1 MTRWIASALVAALLS
16 MVPHR
21 ASAELPFGPA
31 LLGTVRD
38 TSGVPLPLVQVIVAE
53 AGRTTTTDADGRF
66 VLRGLPAGT
75 YHITTLL
82 IGYRPGHA
90 VATIPASGADVT
102 VSIVMIGSTLR
113 LQAVNVTA
121 ASSSGEASGVSQSTA
136 ELSGRH
142 LQRNLGASL
151 AQTLS
156 AEPGMSMRYN
166 GPAATMPVIRGLSGD
181 RILVLQDGARSGDLA
196 SSAPDHA
203 TSVDPLAAQRIE
215 VVRGPASLLYGNSAL
230 GGVVNVIS
238 NDIPSDVPGHVTGSV
253 ALQAESVNPGAA
265 FNAGAVHP
273 VSATTVLNVRFGA
286 RRTDPVR
293 LGGGGVLEGTSNRNA
308 SVVAGLGFVRD
319 DVQGGVALKAFDFN
333 YGLPAESGSD
343 ETGIRIDGRRYQASG
358 RVSTNTGRR
367 TVSQI
372 RFEGTVQNYSH
383 SEIEPDGA
391 VGTSFSLQTQT
402 GGITAPTRLGRMRGT
417 IGAQLLLRQYS
428 AEGEE
433 ALTPAA
439 HTVNGGAFVYQELPL
454 GHDEHGHE
462 EDGARL
468 QFGARFDG
476 YRIASEAGDE
486 KFGPARTLTF
496 GSASGSVGL
505 TVPLRETVTLS
516 GSVAQAFRAPT
527 VEELFSHAAHA
538 ATGSYELGNP
548 ALRVERSLGLDA
560 VLRVAAAGVSGQLS
574 GYVNQVLGYIA
585 PDVSRDTTVE
595 GETMP
600 LALYS
605 QRDATLR
612 GFELQGEAKLNKRVV
627 LGVMGDLTRGTYH
640 SGAPLPFMPAA
651 RVGTSVRWDSG
662 KFSAGGEL
670 RHAFAQRGVTGG
682 QDIATDAHTLLDL
695 SAGWTVSARGRIHE
709 ITLRADNVGDVRYLD
724 ATSRIKSYAPNP
736 GRNVTLVYRLMF

>member
-1 MTRWIASALVAALLS
+1 M
-16 MVPHR
+16 
-21 ASAELPFGPA
+21 
-31 LLGTVRD
+31 
-38 TSGVPLPLVQVIVAE
+38 
-53 AGRTTTTDADGRF
+53 
-66 VLRGLPAGT
+66 
-75 YHITTLL
+75 
-82 IGYRPGHA
+82 
-90 VATIPASGADVT
+90 PASGADVA
-102 VSIVMIGSTLR
+102 VNIIMIGSTLR

-121 ASSSGEASGVSQSTA
+121 PSSSGEASGVTQSTA
-136 ELSGRH
+136 ELSGKH

-151 AQTLS
+151 AQTL
-156 AEPGMSMRYN
+156 AGEPGMSMRYN

-238 NDIPSDVPGHVTGSV
+238 NDIPTDVPGHVTGSV
-253 ALQAESVNPGAA
+253 ALQVESVNPGAA

-273 VSATTVLNVRFGA
+273 VSGTTVLNVRFGG
-286 RRTDPVR
+286 RRTDPVH

-308 SVVAGLGFVRD
+308 SLVAGLGFVRD

-333 YGLPAESGSD
+333 YGIPAESGS
-343 ETGIRIDGRRYQASG
+343 EEAGIRIDGRRFQASG
-358 RVSTNTGRR
+358 RLSTNTGRR
-367 TVSQI
+367 AVSQI
-372 RFEGTVQNYSH
+372 RFEGAVQDYEH
-383 SEIEPDGA
+383 AEIEPDGV
-391 VGTSFSLQTQT
+391 VGTAFSLRTQT
-402 GGITAPTRLGRMRGT
+402 GGITAPTHFGRMQGT
-417 IGAQLLLRQYS
+417 IGAQLLLRQYA

-439 HTVNGGAFVYQELPL
+439 NTVSGGAFIYQEFPL
-454 GHDEHGHE
+454 GHHDHSHA

-476 YRIASEAGDE
+476 YRIASQAGDE
-486 KFGPARTLTF
+486 KFGPARALTF

-505 TVPLRETVTLS
+505 SVPLREHVTLS
-516 GSVAQAFRAPT
+516 GSVARAFRAPT

-548 ALRVERSLGLDA
+548 DLKVERSLGLDA

-574 GYVNQVLGYIA
+574 GYLNQVQGYIA

-600 LALYS
+600 LALYG

-612 GFELQGEAKLNKRVV
+612 GFEVQGEAKLSERLV
-627 LGVMGDLTRGTYH
+627 LGVMGDLTRGTFRG
-640 SGAPLPFMPAA
+640 GAPLPFMPAA
-651 RVGTSVRWDSG
+651 RVGTSLRWDTG
-662 KFSAGGEL
+662 RFTAGGDL
-670 RHAFAQRGVTGG
+670 RHALAQREVTGG
-682 QDIATDAHTLLDL
+682 QDVATDAYTLLDL
-695 SAGWTVSARGRIHE
+695 SAAWTISAHGRIHE
-709 ITLRADNVGDVRYLD
+709 ITMRADNVADVRYLD

-736 GRNVTLVYRLMF
+736 GRNITLVYRLMF

>member
-1 MTRWIASALVAALLS
+1 MYRFVFSVLAAALLS
-16 MVPHR
+16 VVPVR
-21 ASAELPFGPA
+21 AAAEPSFGPP
-31 LLGTVRD
+31 LIGTVRD
-38 TSGVPLPLVQVIVAE
+38 TSGAPLPLAQVIVAE

-90 VATIPASGADVT
+90 VATVPPSGADVT
-102 VSIVMIGSTLR
+102 VNIVMIGSTLR

-121 ASSSGEASGVSQSTA
+121 ASSSGEAAGVTQSTA

-142 LQRNLGASL
+142 LQRTLGASL
-151 AQTLS
+151 AQTLA
-156 AEPGMSMRYN
+156 AEPGLSMRYN

-238 NDIPSDVPGHVTGSV
+238 NDIPTDVPGKTTGSV

-265 FNAGAVHP
+265 FNVGVVQP
-273 VSATTVLNVRFGA
+273 VSAATALNVRVGA

-293 LGGGGVLEGTSNRNA
+293 LGGGGVLEGTSNRNVN
-308 SVVAGLGFVRD
+308 VVAGLGFVRD
-319 DVQGGVALKAFDFN
+319 DVQGGVALKTFNFN
-333 YGLPAESGSD
+333 YGLPSEPGSD
-343 ETGIRIDGRRYQASG
+343 EAGIRIDGRRYQASG
-358 RVSTNTGRR
+358 RLSTNTGRR
-367 TVSQI
+367 AVSQI
-372 RFEGTVQNYSH
+372 RFEGTVQDYAH
-383 SEIEPDGA
+383 EELEPDGA
-391 VGTSFSLQTQT
+391 VGTAFSLRTQT
-402 GGITAPTRLGRMRGT
+402 GGITAPTRFGRMRGT
-417 IGAQLLLRQYS
+417 IGAQLLLRQYG

-439 HTVNGGAFVYQELPL
+439 NTVNGGAFVYQELPL
-454 GHDEHGHE
+454 RHNDRGHD

-468 QFGARFDG
+468 QVGARFDSH
-476 YRIASEAGDE
+476 RIASEAGDE
-486 KFGPARTLTF
+486 KFGAARALNF

-505 TVPLRETVTLS
+505 SVPLREHVTLS
-516 GSVAQAFRAPT
+516 GSVARAFRAPT
-527 VEELFSHAAHA
+527 VEELFSNAEHH

-548 ALRVERSLGLDA
+548 DLEVERSLGFDA

-574 GYVNQVLGYIA
+574 AYVNQVQGYIA

-600 LALYS
+600 LAFYG

-612 GFELQGEAKLNKRVV
+612 GIELQGEAKLSERVV
-627 LGVMGDLTRGTYH
+627 FGVMGDVTRGRYQG
-640 SGAPLPFMPAA
+640 GAPLPFMPAA
-651 RVGTSVRWDSG
+651 RVGTSLRWDTG
-662 KFSAGGEL
+662 KFSAGGDV
-670 RHAFAQRGVTGG
+670 RHAFAQRDVTGG
-682 QDIATDAHTLLDL
+682 QDVATDAHTLLDL
-695 SAGWTVSARGRIHE
+695 SASWTVTARGRIHE

>member
-1 MTRWIASALVAALLS
+1 MTRCIVSALVAAVLS
-16 MVPHR
+16 IVPDH
-21 ASAELPFGPA
+21 ASAEPLFGPA
-31 LLGTVRD
+31 LLGSVRD
-38 TSGVPLPLVQVIVAE
+38 TSGAPLPLVQVIVAE
-53 AGRTTTTDADGRF
+53 AGRTTTTDDDGRF

-90 VATIPASGADVT
+90 VTTIPASGADVT
-102 VSIVMIGSTLR
+102 VNIVMIGSTLR

-121 ASSSGEASGVSQSTA
+121 ASASGEAAGVTQSTS
-136 ELSGRH
+136 ELSGKH
-142 LQRNLGASL
+142 LQRKLGASL
-151 AQTLS
+151 AQTLA
-156 AEPGMSMRYN
+156 AEPGVAMRYN

-238 NDIPSDVPGHVTGSV
+238 NDIPTDVPGHVTGSV

-286 RRTDPVR
+286 RRTNPVH

-343 ETGIRIDGRRYQASG
+343 EAGIRIDGRRFQASG
-358 RVSTNTGRR
+358 RLSTNTGRR
-367 TVSQI
+367 AVSQI
-372 RFEGTVQNYSH
+372 RFEGTVQDYAH
-383 SEIEPDGA
+383 SEIEPDGV
-391 VGTSFSLQTQT
+391 VGTAFALRTQT
-402 GGITAPTRLGRMRGT
+402 GGVTAPTHFGRMRGSM
-417 IGAQLLLRQYS
+417 GAQLLLRQYT

-439 HTVNGGAFVYQELPL
+439 NTVNGGAFVYQELPL
-454 GHDEHGHE
+454 GHDDHGHD

-486 KFGPARTLTF
+486 KFGPARALSF
-496 GSASGSVGL
+496 SSASGSVGF
-505 TVPLRETVTLS
+505 TAPLRENVTLS
-516 GSVAQAFRAPT
+516 GSVARAFRAPT
-527 VEELFSHAAHA
+527 VEELFSHAVHA
-538 ATGSYELGNP
+538 ATGSYELGN
-548 ALRVERSLGLDA
+548 AELNVERSLGLDA

-574 GYVNQVLGYIA
+574 GYVNKVQGYIA
-585 PDVSRDTTVE
+585 PDVTRDTTVE

-600 LALYS
+600 LAIYG

-612 GFELQGEAKLNKRVV
+612 GFEVQGETKLNERVV
-627 LGVMGDLTRGTYH
+627 FGVMGDLTRGSYRG
-640 SGAPLPFMPAA
+640 GAPLPFMPAA
-651 RVGTSVRWDSG
+651 RVGTSLRWDTG
-662 KFSAGGEL
+662 KFTAGGEL
-670 RHAFAQRGVTGG
+670 RHAFAQRDVTGG
-682 QDIATDAHTLLDL
+682 QDVATDAHTLLDL
-695 SAGWTVSARGRIHE
+695 SAGWTLSAHGRIHE